1 MRMRRKK
8 NIESRLARCQGL
20 MVAQPGQMR
29 GHWAQLFGNDHPL
42 HIEIG
47 CGKGRFIVE
56 TARRH
61 PEINYLAIEREQ
73 NVLVLAMEKVL
84 SDPLPNLRFLD
95 LDAARLSETFAPGEV
110 QRIYLNFSDP
120 WPPNKQAKRR
130 LTHHN
135 FLTQYDQVLSDDG
148 EIHFKTDNQ
157 KLFEFSLM
165 ELCQYGWL
173 LRNLSL
179 DLHQTDFDNILTE
192 YEERFSAQGMKIYR
206 VEAIKRPKEIDK

>member
-8 NIESRLARCQGL
+8 NIESRLERCRPL
-20 MVAQPGQMR
+20 MVDQPQQQRGQ
-29 GHWAQLFGNDHPL
+29 WARLFQNDHPI

-47 CGKGRFIVE
+47 CGKGRFILE

-73 NVLVLAMEKVL
+73 NVLVLAMEKTR
-84 SDPLPNLRFLD
+84 DNPLPNLRFLD
-95 LDAARLSETFAPGEV
+95 FDAARLNEAFAPGEI

-135 FLTQYDQVLSDDG
+135 FLLQYNEVLCDDG

-165 ELCQYGWL
+165 EFCQYGWL

-192 YEERFSAQGMKIYR
+192 YEERFAAQGMKIYR
-206 VEAIKRPKEIDK
+206 VEAIKRRKEIDK